1 MSAIFENKNIVCGV
15 SGSIAAYKV
24 CDWVRDLKKSG
35 ADVQVVMTKAATKF
49 VSPLTFA
56 ALSGNRVHGHLFALE
71 DQEKIPHISLARSA
85 DLILVAPAT
94 AQTIARL
101 ASGLADDLLSAVV
114 LASSAR
120 VVVCPAM
127 NSGMYLHAA
136 TQDNIRR
143 IRGFGCQVLEP
154 DSGLMACGE
163 EGPGRLPEWAQVKD
177 VVLQALSPR
186 DLAGKTVLVTAGPTE
201 EPLDP
206 VRFIGNR
213 SSGKMG
219 YAMAAAARQR
229 GAQVILVSGPTNLAA
244 PAGVECIRVRTAEEM
259 YGEVLGRFDA
269 ADIIVKA
276 AAVSDFR
283 PATVSPTKIKKAAA
297 GLDLMLTPNRD
308 ILKKLGEIKDQRP
321 RPPLLI
327 GFAAE
332 SDNLL
337 EHGRAKLRAKNLD
350 YIVVNDITA
359 ADSGF
364 AVDTNR
370 VTLIDRRGGM
380 REFPLLSKEETARM
394 IWDAVLRGDE
404 KSEDGSRESA

>member
-1 MSAIFENKNIVCGV
+1 MSVILEQKNIVCGV

-24 CDWVRDLKKSG
+24 CDWVRDLQKNG
-35 ADVQVVMTKAATKF
+35 ADVHVVMTKAATKF
-49 VSPLTFA
+49 ISPLTFA
-56 ALSGNRVHGHLFALE
+56 ALTGNRVYGSMFSLPDE
-71 DQEKIPHISLARSA
+71 EKIPHISLARSA
-85 DLILVAPAT
+85 DLVLVAPAT

-101 ASGLADDLLSAVV
+101 AFGLADDLLSAIV
-114 LASSAR
+114 LAGTAK
-120 VVVCPAM
+120 VLVCPAM
-127 NSGMYLHAA
+127 NSRMYLHAA

-143 IRGFGCQVLEP
+143 IQGFGYQVLEP
-154 DSGLMACGE
+154 DTGLMACGE
-163 EGPGRLPEWAQVKD
+163 EGPGRLPEWSQVKNA
-177 VVLQALSPR
+177 VISALTPR

-229 GAQVILVSGPTNLAA
+229 GANVILISGPTLIVP

-259 YGEVLGRFDA
+259 YCEVLGRFDA

-283 PATVSPTKIKKAAA
+283 PSAVSSEKIKKSTADQVVT
-297 GLDLMLTPNRD
+297 LVQNRD
-308 ILKKLGEIKDQRP
+308 ILKKLGEIKDQRAN
-321 RPPLLI
+321 PPLLI

-332 SDNLL
+332 SENLL
-337 EHGRAKLRAKNLD
+337 EYGREKLHRKNLD
-350 YIVVNDITA
+350 YIVINDISA

-370 VTLIDRRGGM
+370 VTLLDRRGG
-380 REFPLLSKEETARM
+380 RHDFPLLSKEETAWAL
-394 IWDAVLRGDE
+394 WDKVLSKQEG
-404 KSEDGSRESA
+404 

>member
-1 MSAIFENKNIVCGV
+1 MSAILEQKNILCGI

-24 CDWVRDLKKSG
+24 CDWVRDLHKNG
-35 ADVQVVMTKAATKF
+35 ADVHVVMTKAATKF

-56 ALSGNRVHGHLFALE
+56 ALTGNRVYGSMFSLLDE
-71 DQEKIPHISLARSA
+71 EKIPHISLARAA

-101 ASGLADDLLSAVV
+101 AFGLADDLLSTIV
-114 LASSAR
+114 LASTSK
-120 VVVCPAM
+120 VLVCPAM
-127 NSGMYLHAA
+127 NSKMYLHDA

-143 IRGFGCQVLEP
+143 IKEFGYQVLEP
-154 DSGLMACGE
+154 DTGLMACGE
-163 EGPGRLPEWAQVKD
+163 EGPGRLPEWSQVRD
-177 VVLQALSPR
+177 AVIRALTPQ
-186 DLAGKTVLVTAGPTE
+186 DLVGKTVLITAGPTE

-219 YAMAAAARQR
+219 YAMAVAARQR
-229 GAQVILVSGPTNLAA
+229 GANVILVSGPTQITA

-259 YGEVLGRFDA
+259 YREVLGRFDV

-283 PATVSPTKIKKAAA
+283 PSVVSPGKIKKSGAEQVVS
-297 GLDLMLTPNRD
+297 LVQNRD

-321 RPPLLI
+321 NPPMLI

-332 SDNLL
+332 SENLL
-337 EHGRAKLRAKNLD
+337 EYGREKLRNKNLD
-350 YIVVNDITA
+350 YIVINDITA

-370 VTLIDRRGGM
+370 VTLLDRRGGQYD
-380 REFPLLSKEETARM
+380 FPLLSKEETARG
-394 IWDAVLRGDE
+394 IWDTVLG
-404 KSEDGSRESA
+404 KNQESGA